1 MSDFDTGRQLD
12 AAQLLNQIGNP
23 NLLAITGGRRGMQMG
38 PSAIRLP
45 VSNGFHVYVWL
56 EANDTYRVES
66 VFERSGKR
74 HVKWCRTDVFAQ
86 DIGQVAYEASCN
98 R

>member
-23 NLLAITGGRRGMQMG
+23 NLLAITGGRRGMQVG

-45 VSNGFHVYVWL
+45 VSNGYVVYITL

-74 HVKWCRTDVFAQ
+74 HVKWSATDVFAQ